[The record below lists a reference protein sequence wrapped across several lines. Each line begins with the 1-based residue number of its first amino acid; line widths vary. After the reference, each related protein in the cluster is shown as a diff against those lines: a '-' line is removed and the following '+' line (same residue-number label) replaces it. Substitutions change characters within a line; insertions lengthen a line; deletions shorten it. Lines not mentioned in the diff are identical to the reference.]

1 MESLSIH
8 KKIAVLRK
16 MRGLK
21 RSQFA
26 EILGVSDDAIRTW
39 EKGSRTPDSFH
50 LLALADALNV
60 SLDVF
65 RDDATTLDLPRP
77 DFGSAAAESPKNEET
92 AFDGVPLRFGSSEP
106 DTKQKEI
113 LDFCSAYLETLDDS
127 FFIKG
132 AGQNSEYGTGRYF
145 WESQIDMLL
154 FIGFVPDFE
163 KNHPEY
169 AFSISV
175 NTENPLDAEDLS
187 GFNALQIRESEY
199 ENWIYLPV
207 KCPLKKDG
215 AFYPKELREAC
226 DKALVDAMKIARKSL
241 ERTMERF
248 ISQKAAENQT
258 KFGKF
263 AH

>member
-1 MESLSIH
+1 MDSLSIH

-21 RSQFA
+21 RSQLA
-26 EILGVSDDAIRTW
+26 EILDVSHDAIRTW
-39 EKGSRTPDSFH
+39 ERGSRTPDSFH
-50 LLALADALNV
+50 LIDLADALNV

-65 RDDATTLDLPRP
+65 RDDATTLDIPRP
-77 DFGSAAAESPKNEET
+77 DFGSMLTESPKNENPV
-92 AFDGVPLRFGSSEP
+92 FNGIPLRFGSSEP
-106 DTKQKEI
+106 NSKQKEI

-145 WESQIDMLL
+145 WERQIDMLL
-154 FIGFVPDFE
+154 FIGFVPSFE
-163 KNHPEY
+163 KKNPKY

-175 NTENPLDAEDLS
+175 NTEIPLDADDLS
-187 GFNALQIRESEY
+187 EFNALQVREDEF
-199 ENWIYLPV
+199 ENWIYLPI
-207 KCPLKKDG
+207 KYSLKKDG

-226 DKALVDAMKIARKSL
+226 DKALADAMKIARKSL
-241 ERTMERF
+241 ERTLERF

-258 KFGKF
+258 KYGKF